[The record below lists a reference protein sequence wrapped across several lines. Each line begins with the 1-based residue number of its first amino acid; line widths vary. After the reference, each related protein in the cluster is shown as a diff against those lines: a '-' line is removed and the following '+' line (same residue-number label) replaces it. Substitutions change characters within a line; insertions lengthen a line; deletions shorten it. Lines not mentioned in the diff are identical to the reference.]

1 VTTTQPPSPAPQAP
15 DRTLRWDGCINVRDV
30 GGLPT
35 QPGGVTRWRALVRAD
50 SVRTLTDLGWG
61 SLLGYGVRTII
72 DLRTPEECEKDP
84 VRHVPLEVV
93 RVPIVGRTPDE
104 IRTAREA
111 GKLASSFEAATAVYL
126 DLLEREKASFAY
138 ATTAF
143 ANAEEGT
150 VVVHCAAGK
159 DRTGLL
165 VAMLL
170 AVAGVPPASIVED
183 YRVSA
188 PNIAAAYQGW
198 IAAGETDTEREL
210 RRALIASP
218 PEAMAGVLEH
228 LDATHGGAAGY
239 LRAAGV
245 TDESLALVRTRLA
258 TG

>member
-1 VTTTQPPSPAPQAP
+1 MTTTQPPSPAPEAP
-15 DRTLRWDGCINVRDV
+15 DRTLRWDGCVNVRDV

-35 QPGGVTRWRALVRAD
+35 RRGSVTQWRALVRAD
-50 SVRTLTDLGWG
+50 SVRTLTDPGWG
-61 SLLGYGVRTII
+61 SLLAYGVRTII
-72 DLRTPEECEKDP
+72 DLRTPEECERDP
-84 VRHVPLEVV
+84 ARHVPLEVV

-104 IRTAREA
+104 IRAAREA

-126 DLLEREKASFAY
+126 DLLERERQSFAD

-170 AVAGVPPASIVED
+170 AVAGVPAASIVED

-228 LDATHGGAAGY
+228 LDVAHGGAAGY

-245 TDESLALVRTRLA
+245 SDDALARVRTRLA
-258 TG
+258 S

>member
-1 VTTTQPPSPAPQAP
+1 VTTTQPPSPAPEAP
-15 DRTLRWDGCINVRDV
+15 DRTLRWDGCVNVRDV

-35 QPGGVTRWRALVRAD
+35 RRGSVTQSRALVRAD
-50 SVRTLTDLGWG
+50 SVRTLTDSGWG
-61 SLLGYGVRTII
+61 SLLAYGVRTII
-72 DLRTPEECEKDP
+72 DLRTPEECDRDP
-84 VRHVPLEVV
+84 TRHVPLEVV
-93 RVPIVGRTPDE
+93 RVPIVGRPPDE
-104 IRTAREA
+104 IRAAREA

-126 DLLEREKASFAY
+126 DLLERERQSFAD

-170 AVAGVPPASIVED
+170 AVAGVPAASIVED

-218 PEAMAGVLEH
+218 PEAMAGVLVH
-228 LDATHGGAAGY
+228 LDVAHGGAAGY

-245 TDESLALVRTRLA
+245 SAEALALVPTRLA
-258 TG
+258 AS

>member
-1 VTTTQPPSPAPQAP
+1 MTTTQPPSPAPQAP

-35 QPGGVTRWRALVRAD
+35 ELGGVTRWRALVRAD
-50 SVRTLTDLGWG
+50 SVRTLTDVGWS
-61 SLLGYGVRTII
+61 SLLDYGVRTII
-72 DLRTPEECEKDP
+72 DLRTPEECERDP
-84 VRHVPLEVV
+84 ARHLPLEVV

-104 IRTAREA
+104 IRAAREA

-126 DLLEREKASFAY
+126 DLLEREKGSFAS
-138 ATTAF
+138 AATAF

-170 AVAGVPPASIVED
+170 AVAGVPAASIVED

-188 PNIAAAYQGW
+188 PNIAAAYKG
-198 IAAGETDTEREL
+198 GSRRER
-210 RRALIASP
+210 
-218 PEAMAGVLEH
+218 
-228 LDATHGGAAGY
+228 
-239 LRAAGV
+239 
-245 TDESLALVRTRLA
+245 RTRSES
-258 TG
+258 

>member
-1 VTTTQPPSPAPQAP
+1 
-15 DRTLRWDGCINVRDV
+15 VRDV

-35 QPGGVTRWRALVRAD
+35 ELGGVTRWRTLVRAD
-50 SVRTLTDLGWG
+50 SVRTLTDVGWS
-61 SLLGYGVRTII
+61 SLLDYGVRTII
-72 DLRTPEECEKDP
+72 DLRTPEECERDP
-84 VRHVPLEVV
+84 ARHLPLEVV

-104 IRTAREA
+104 IRAAREA
-111 GKLASSFEAATAVYL
+111 GKLASSFAAATAVYL
-126 DLLEREKASFAY
+126 DLLEREKGSFAS
-138 ATTAF
+138 AATAF
-143 ANAEEGT
+143 ATAEEGT

-170 AVAGVPPASIVED
+170 AVAGVPAASIVDD

-188 PNIAAAYQGW
+188 PNIAAAYEGW
-198 IAAGETDTEREL
+198 ITAGETDTEREL

-228 LDATHGGAAGY
+228 LDLAHGGAAGY

-245 TDESLALVRTRLA
+245 SDDALARVRTRIA
-258 TG
+258 AG

>member
-1 VTTTQPPSPAPQAP
+1 MTTTQPPSPAPQAP

-35 QPGGVTRWRALVRAD
+35 RLGGVTRWRALVRAD
-50 SVRTLTDLGWG
+50 SVRTLTDVGWS
-61 SLLGYGVRTII
+61 SLLSYGVRTII
-72 DLRTPEECEKDP
+72 DLRTPEECERDP
-84 VRHVPLEVV
+84 ARHVPLEVV

-104 IRTAREA
+104 IRAAREA
-111 GKLASSFEAATAVYL
+111 GKLASSFEAA
-126 DLLEREKASFAY
+126 
-138 ATTAF
+138 TAF

-170 AVAGVPPASIVED
+170 AVAGVPAASIVED

-188 PNIAAAYQGW
+188 PNIAAAYEGW
-198 IAAGETDTEREL
+198 ITAGETDTERDL

-228 LDATHGGAAGY
+228 LDVAHVDAPVPPE
-239 LRAAGV
+239 RP
-245 TDESLALVRTRLA
+245 VRCLGR
-258 TG
+258 G

>member
-1 VTTTQPPSPAPQAP
+1 MTTTQPPSPAPRAP

-35 QPGGVTRWRALVRAD
+35 EPGGVTRWRALVRAD
-50 SVRTLTDLGWG
+50 SVRTLTDVGWG

-84 VRHVPLEVV
+84 ARQVPLEVV

-104 IRTAREA
+104 IRAAREA

-170 AVAGVPPASIVED
+170 AVAGVPRCVDRRGLSRQCAEHRRCLSGVDRSGGDGHGARAETCPDRQSAGGDGGRARAPRRRARRRGRIPA
-183 YRVSA
+183 
-188 PNIAAAYQGW
+188 G
-198 IAAGETDTEREL
+198 GGGL
-210 RRALIASP
+210 RR
-218 PEAMAGVLEH
+218 
-228 LDATHGGAAGY
+228 
-239 LRAAGV
+239 
-245 TDESLALVRTRLA
+245 SLALVRTRLA

>member
-1 VTTTQPPSPAPQAP
+1 MTTTQPPSPAPQAP

-35 QPGGVTRWRALVRAD
+35 RLGGVTRWRALVRAD
-50 SVRTLTDLGWG
+50 SVRTLTDVGWR
-61 SLLGYGVRTII
+61 SLLDYGVRTII
-72 DLRTPEECEKDP
+72 DLRTPEECERDP
-84 VRHVPLEVV
+84 ARHLPLEVV

-104 IRTAREA
+104 IRAAREA

-126 DLLEREKASFAY
+126 DLLERERRSFAS
-138 ATTAF
+138 AATAF

-170 AVAGVPPASIVED
+170 AVAGVPAASIVED

-188 PNIAAAYQGW
+188 PNIAAAYEGW
-198 IAAGETDTEREL
+198 ITAGETDTERDL

-228 LDATHGGAAGY
+228 LDVAHGGAAAY

-245 TDESLALVRTRLA
+245 SDDALARVRTRIA
-258 TG
+258 AG